1 MKFALDM
8 GLNTLMDLAI
18 INNMKII
25 KNNPNCFTDRDLWVL
40 EKPDFFS
47 ISNRRNKIKR
57 KAFSY
62 KKALKLARKIS
73 GNRWYN
79 QCLVYAVRESAQTNL
94 NHRKIYKT
102 I

>member
-1 MKFALDM
+1 MKL
-8 GLNTLMDLAI
+8 
-18 INNMKII
+18 INN
-25 KNNPNCFTDRDLWVL
+25 KNSIYNERDLWVL

-47 ISNRRNKIKR
+47 ITNYRNKIKL
-57 KAFSY
+57 KARTY
-62 KKALKLARKIS
+62 KQALKKARKVS